1 MMQPLNI
8 KALSPW
14 ADRLGRWPRGKRLL
28 HTCPLASIT
37 ANLVRTH
44 MPAKI
49 LDGKAVAKRIKDKLA
64 TEFAALRTAG
74 KVAKLVSF
82 AVGVDDGTT
91 SYRKSQKKQA
101 EALGV
106 DYAMVDLPADA
117 TRSVVVARLNELNAD
132 KSVTGIILQLPVPK
146 HLNGEELAR
155 MLAPA
160 KNIEGM
166 DEVNLGAIVMK
177 RYLNLPCT
185 AQAAVELVLESG
197 VDIAGLNAVVIGRS
211 TIVGKPAALLLLDR
225 NCTVTICHSK
235 SKDLKSIARSADI
248 LVTAIG
254 TKAGMVTGDW
264 IKPGAIVVDVGIID
278 IGEGKIRGD
287 VDFDSAS
294 SVAGHIT
301 PVPGGVGPV
310 TTQMLYTNLLH
321 AAKAP
326 HA

>member
-1 MMQPLNI
+1 M
-8 KALSPW
+8 
-14 ADRLGRWPRGKRLL
+14 
-28 HTCPLASIT
+28 
-37 ANLVRTH
+37 
-44 MPAKI
+44 
-49 LDGKAVAKRIKDKLA
+49 
-64 TEFAALRTAG
+64 
-74 KVAKLVSF
+74 
-82 AVGVDDGTT
+82 GVDDGTT

-117 TRSVVVARLNELNAD
+117 TRSAVIARLNELNAD

-155 MLAPA
+155 MLAPE

-197 VDIAGLNAVVIGRS
+197 IDVAGLNAVVIGRS

-225 NCTVTICHSK
+225 NCTVTICHSR

-278 IGEGKIRGD
+278 VGEGKIRGD

-294 SVAGHIT
+294 LVAGFIT

-321 AAKAP
+321 AAKAL

>member
-1 MMQPLNI
+1 ML
-8 KALSPW
+8 L
-14 ADRLGRWPRGKRLL
+14 RLPGAYIEG
-28 HTCPLASIT
+28 S
-37 ANLVRTH
+37 

-49 LDGKAVAKRIKDKLA
+49 LDGKAVAKRIKEKLA
-64 TEFAALRTAG
+64 LEFAALRTRG
-74 KVAKLVSF
+74 KAAKLVSF

-106 DYAMVDLPADA
+106 DYAMVDLPAEAPKDA
-117 TRSVVVARLNELNAD
+117 VVAKLSELNTD
-132 KSVTGIILQLPVPK
+132 NSVTGIILQLPVPK

-155 MLAPA
+155 MIAPA
-160 KNIEGM
+160 KNIEGI

-177 RYLNLPCT
+177 RYLNVPCT
-185 AQAAVELVLESG
+185 ARAAVELAVESG
-197 VDIAGLNAVVIGRS
+197 IDTNGANAVVIGRS

-225 NCTVTICHSK
+225 NCTVTLCHSR
-235 SKDLKSIARSADI
+235 SRDLPAIARQADI

-264 IKPGAIVVDVGIID
+264 IKPGAVVVDVGIID
-278 IGEGKIRGD
+278 VGEGKIRGD

-294 SVAGHIT
+294 QIAGFIT

-310 TTQMLYTNLLH
+310 TTQMLYQNLLD
-321 AAKAP
+321 AAKKA
-326 HA
+326 